1 MDITIHHEDILEITY
16 SVSNHTD
23 KIEEKIDLSSYSGEI
38 DIQIGNTYGSRSGSG
53 EIYIG
58 KIHFN

>member
-23 KIEEKIDLSSYSGEI
+23 KIEEKNRPQFI
-38 DIQIGNTYGSRSGSG
+38 
-53 EIYIG
+53 
-58 KIHFN
+58 